1 MLGRA
6 RGATRWELNQG
17 QSQWGRDWPPRKAAE
32 RRPARH
38 PCDLD
43 LSCHLWKR
51 LSEEAPGVPPL
62 RHLLQIGPELVA
74 GSGST
79 RRLGHCSGTFA
90 EEPRGEL
97 RFWPP
102 GGEVESSLARP
113 LPHGMPTS
121 SWPGSTLPAGPS
133 HFPPGQ
139 ALASPG
145 FGCRADA
152 VSLWVLARCGSAA
165 KPHFCRT
172 CNSLLGLLMLACD

>member
-102 GGEVESSLARP
+102 GGEAESSLARP

-121 SWPGSTLPAGPS
+121 SWPGSTLCLEALPTS
-133 HFPPGQ
+133 H
-139 ALASPG
+139 LAK
-145 FGCRADA
+145 
-152 VSLWVLARCGSAA
+152 LLL
-165 KPHFCRT
+165 
-172 CNSLLGLLMLACD
+172 LLGLDAGPMLCPCGSWLAVVLLPSHTSAEPVTASWACSC